1 MTPQIL
7 IEDGPIL
14 VLNKPAG
21 LATEAPAG
29 FPSLVG
35 WMKEYLKEKFQKP
48 GNVYLGVPHR
58 LDRPVSGVVVMTRNS
73 KAAARMAEQF
83 RDRQVKK
90 IYLAVVERAPEPAS
104 GTLVD
109 WVSKNTEGKAEIVE
123 PRRADAKEC
132 FLRYETLGVFP
143 AGALVEIELGTGRY
157 HQIRV
162 QMSAAGWPVVGD
174 VVYGGK
180 KWEVASCELRVAS
193 ESPEEYS
200 FDSELRT
207 PNSELLRAARNENG
221 PSKEGP
227 LLLHARRLTFFH
239 PIRYDLVSA
248 SAPLPDHWPADVRA
262 VVADA
267 ETGANPP
274 PLP

>member
-7 IEDGPIL
+7 IEDGPVL
-14 VLNKPAG
+14 VMNKPAG

-29 FPSLVG
+29 APSLVEWVKG
-35 WMKEYLKEKFQKP
+35 YLKEKYQKP

-90 IYLAVVERAPEPAS
+90 IYLAVLERTPEPAS
-104 GTLVD
+104 GSLLH

-132 FLRYETLGVFP
+132 FLRYETLGVFE

-174 VVYGGK
+174 VVYGGREFGVRRSEFGVK
-180 KWEVASCELRVAS
+180 NEEREVEASVL
-193 ESPEEYS
+193 
-200 FDSELRT
+200 DSERRT
-207 PNSELLRAARNENG
+207 TNSELHSRNEKG
-221 PSKEGP
+221 PSREGP

-248 SAPLPDHWPADVRA
+248 SASLPDHWPADVRA

>member
-1 MTPQIL
+1 VTPQIL
-7 IEDGPIL
+7 LEDGPVL
-14 VLNKPAG
+14 VLNKPTG
-21 LATEAPAG
+21 LATEAPPG
-29 FPSLVG
+29 IPSLVEWVKG
-35 WMKEYLKEKFQKP
+35 YLKEKFQKP

-73 KAAARMAEQF
+73 KAAARIAEQF

-90 IYLAVVERAPEPAS
+90 TYLAVVERPPDPPRGS
-104 GTLVD
+104 LVH
-109 WVSKNTEGKAEIVE
+109 WLTKNTEGKAEIVE

-143 AGALVEIELGTGRY
+143 SGALLEIELGTGRY

-162 QMSAAGWPVVGD
+162 QMSASGWPVVGD
-174 VVYGGK
+174 VPYGGK
-180 KWEVASCELRVAS
+180 PLNTPLSHK
-193 ESPEEYS
+193 ESG
-200 FDSELRT
+200 DRDH
-207 PNSELLRAARNENG
+207 ARNENG
-221 PSKEGP
+221 PPKEGP

-248 SAPLPDHWPADVRA
+248 SAPLPGHWPADVRA
-262 VVADA
+262 VVADV
-267 ETGANPP
+267 ETGTNRP